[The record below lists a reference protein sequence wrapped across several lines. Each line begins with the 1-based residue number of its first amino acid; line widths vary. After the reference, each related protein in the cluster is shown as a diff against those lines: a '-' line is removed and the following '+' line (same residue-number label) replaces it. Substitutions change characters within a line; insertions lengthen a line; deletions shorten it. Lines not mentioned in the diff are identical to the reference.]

1 MVIMEKEKKNE
12 LRFCQADELIKS
24 LHVMDN
30 NELKF
35 MFYALSERKL
45 GDTKI
50 ETTFDEVLS
59 KLKIEYGGK
68 QTKIYKKAIESIIKK
83 SVMTV
88 EMTADRLPIES
99 RGNLGPND
107 TILVSGALMGATLYP
122 NNKIEIEF
130 FSKFIPMLDDLR
142 HNYTWIYLE
151 QIARLNGKYSPR
163 IYEWLKM
170 QLKDKDEC
178 DFVWYLNSDSKQAPG
193 IRQWLNIGDK
203 YSVWQD
209 FKKRVIKPS
218 LDEINECT
226 SDIQVSFKPLRNGRR
241 TPVYALD
248 MHIEAKHKANK
259 IAQKK
264 KKKQKVELDEK
275 FYPQAEEK
283 STEEIQKEM
292 LELQKKLKEGSL

>member
-1 MVIMEKEKKNE
+1 MENQKKNE
-12 LRFCQADELIKS
+12 LRFCQADELIKA
-24 LHVMDN
+24 LHIMDN

-107 TILVSGALMGATLYP
+107 TVLVSGALMGATLYP
-122 NNKIEIEF
+122 NNKLEIEF

-178 DFVWYLNSDSKQAPG
+178 NFIWYLDTDSKEAPG

-248 MHIEAKHKANK
+248 MHIESKHKAAK

-264 KKKQKVELDEK
+264 NKKKKDKVELDEK

>member
-1 MVIMEKEKKNE
+1 MEKEKKNE